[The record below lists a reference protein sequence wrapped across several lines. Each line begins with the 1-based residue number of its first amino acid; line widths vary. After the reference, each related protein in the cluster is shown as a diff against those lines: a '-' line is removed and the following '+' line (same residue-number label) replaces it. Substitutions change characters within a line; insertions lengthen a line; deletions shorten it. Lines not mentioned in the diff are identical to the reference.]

1 MKHTDIANLLPRLF
15 QESLG
20 PNTPLSALLQVM
32 EHLHEPSETILAK
45 LDSYFDPY
53 RTPDAFVPFLANWV
67 DLQTL
72 FDQRPGLG
80 NTEMSTPLSLG
91 RMRELIASRVA
102 QVRWQG
108 TRQGLVLFLEIA
120 TGVTGF
126 EVNEQILNEAGEP
139 MPFHVRVIAPETLR
153 PQAALLERMI
163 ELEKPAHVTYD
174 LVFQSSPS

>member
-1 MKHTDIANLLPRLF
+1 
-15 QESLG
+15 
-20 PNTPLSALLQVM
+20 
-32 EHLHEPSETILAK
+32 
-45 LDSYFDPY
+45 
-53 RTPDAFVPFLANWV
+53 
-67 DLQTL
+67 
-72 FDQRPGLG
+72 
-80 NTEMSTPLSLG
+80 
-91 RMRELIASRVA
+91 MRELIASRVA
-102 QVRWQG
+102 QVQWQG

-126 EVNEQILNEAGEP
+126 EVNEQVLNEAGEP